1 MKNLKIF
8 SFFALFFSFAFFSC
22 NSTAVE
28 KDESVQ
34 KLLKEGRYEEAK
46 GLFITKT
53 DINAQ
58 DKNGDTALHVCAR
71 INEADLIAFFAFKN
85 ADTEIENADGD
96 TPLLVAVKN
105 DNIESAKILIQMGAN
120 IFAKDAAEKS
130 ALQLA
135 LAKNELWYEVM
146 ITEKTGQIRAINGDS
161 IVH

>member
-105 DNIESAKILIQMGAN
+105 DNIESAKVLIQMGAN
-120 IFAKDAAEKS
+120 IFAAAS
-130 ALQLA
+130 CAIFLQRMPLKI
-135 LAKNELWYEVM
+135 LHSSLRSQKM
-146 ITEKTGQIRAINGDS
+146 SFGTK
-161 IVH
+161 